1 MILFNMNN
9 RYLKIDNICDKLLKC
24 CKVRA
29 LINMTVGD
37 GS

>member
-1 MILFNMNN
+1 MLNIDNVIGD
-9 RYLKIDNICDKLLKC
+9 LKIDNISDKLLKC

-29 LINMTVGD
+29 LISMTVGD